1 MAKVFLICGR
11 ICSGKSTYAKKLA
24 EAQNA
29 VILSADEI
37 MLAVFGQD
45 SGQNHD
51 VYVKRVRA
59 YLYQKTLE
67 FVAVGTNV
75 ILDFGFWTRQERIH
89 ASMFFQAENVAFE
102 FHYLNISHSEW
113 KKRIAKRNAEVLQKT
128 SDAYFVDEGLEKKFE
143 ELFEPPQ
150 KDEIHV
156 WVEG

>member
-45 SGQNHD
+45 SGQKHD
-51 VYVKRVRA
+51 VYVKRVRT
-59 YLYQKTLE
+59 YLY
-67 FVAVGTNV
+67 
-75 ILDFGFWTRQERIH
+75 
-89 ASMFFQAENVAFE
+89 
-102 FHYLNISHSEW
+102 
-113 KKRIAKRNAEVLQKT
+113 QKT